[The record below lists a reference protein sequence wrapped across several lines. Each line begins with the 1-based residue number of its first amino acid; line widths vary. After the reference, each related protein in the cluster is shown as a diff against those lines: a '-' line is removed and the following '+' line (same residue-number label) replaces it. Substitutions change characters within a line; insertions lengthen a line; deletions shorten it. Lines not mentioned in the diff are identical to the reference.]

1 MLPLGKNGNPKLKT
15 NFQQKK
21 NNALG
26 ATIFYAEL
34 IAFTLSN
41 SSERTPKP
49 YVYGVTYLAYLKY
62 DKKTEESIH
71 VSFGTKPSA
80 VQQEQRGKM
89 FEFSFGNKILVLA
102 Q

>member
-1 MLPLGKNGNPKLKT
+1 MPPLGKNGNPKLKP
-15 NFQQKK
+15 NFQQQK
-21 NNALG
+21 NNTLG
-26 ATIFYAEL
+26 ATIFCAEL
-34 IAFTLSN
+34 IAFTLNN
-41 SSERTPKP
+41 SSKRTPKP
-49 YVYGVTYLAYLKY
+49 YVRGGTYLAYLKH

-80 VQQEQRGKM
+80 VRQEKRGKM